1 MRKAGEERP
10 RGSFE
15 IRPDGGVF
23 FRMFDRDDKAGFAF
37 VVHPEGAPIFTV
49 FDRAHQRRA
58 GLVAAP
64 DGNVSFDLIAKSGK
78 KGVSI
83 GVNPDGNAGLNL
95 YEPGGAPRVA
105 IGAIKDRAGLTIL
118 DDEQRVQVGLG
129 THPDGT
135 SRLVLLD
142 RLGTVIF
149 QTPKSAALDVPPALR
164 PR

>member
-1 MRKAGEERP
+1 
-10 RGSFE
+10 
-15 IRPDGGVF
+15 
-23 FRMFDRDDKAGFAF
+23 MFDRDDKAGFAF